1 MIYLGKVVRTQGS
14 KLFVTI
20 TGLGGTKSQFGPLS
34 FIANGIEIG
43 PLTTQTADGHT
54 HSINKFDIAADYFQ
68 KGDRVVV
75 AQIGFVKEDL
85 VVLGKLA

>member
-1 MIYLGKVVRTQGS
+1 MIYLGKVVLIQGN

-20 TGLGGTKSQFGPLS
+20 NDLGGSKNQFGPLPYV
-34 FIANGIEIG
+34 ANGIEIG
-43 PLTTQTADGHT
+43 PLTTEVADSHT
-54 HSINKFDIAADYFQ
+54 HTIDQFDIAADYFQ

-75 AQIGFVKEDL
+75 AQIGSVKDEL